1 MPKITK
7 NSCHDVSPFKQEIE
21 TIASKSVKKCDQTQ
35 IASIDTDASRVSKT
49 LLSKIKRSEPRDG
62 VDGVTII
69 REMRDATRRI

>member
-1 MPKITK
+1 MPKITM
-7 NSCHDVSPFKQEIE
+7 NRCHDVSPLKQEIE
-21 TIASKSVKKCDQTQ
+21 TIAGKSVKKCDQTQ
-35 IASIDTDASRVSKT
+35 IASKDTDTSRISKT

>member
-1 MPKITK
+1 MPEITK
-7 NSCHDVSPFKQEIE
+7 NRCRDDSPLKQEIE
-21 TIASKSVKKCDQTQ
+21 TIAGKSVKKSDQTQ
-35 IASIDTDASRVSKT
+35 IASIDTDASRVSRT